1 MTARRVAGSRLWVVS
16 EKKACKGWK
25 AKSPNFQFVNYGSIW
40 FDMVHPPDGWK
51 PWNRGHRGHPSPK
64 LRISP
69 NHRARL
75 DLTRSWATV
84 KWCGWLRW
92 IGDGVG
98 VDTDRWYLLNNGLIR
113 LIGSTLKFSAYG
125 VFFPHREYQI
135 PRMLQCRFVNLRRTS
150 QAMNPNEPHAM
161 ECAIDDGRIRIET
174 LNHPTERLQMWER
187 GSIRTTHKHAHAL
200 IYISL
205 LGTSTTKMQ
214 DKLPDCVQVKQ
225 NELCVS

>member
-1 MTARRVAGSRLWVVS
+1 MVR
-16 EKKACKGWK
+16 
-25 AKSPNFQFVNYGSIW
+25 YGSIW
-40 FDMVHPPDGWK
+40 FILQTVGSLETVDTGDTLPQNYGYH
-51 PWNRGHRGHPSPK
+51 RIIGHVW
-64 LRISP
+64 ISP
-69 NHRARL
+69 GAGL
-75 DLTRSWATV
+75 LWSDVGGSAELEMESALTRIDGIFWTTA
-84 KWCGWLRW
+84 WFAWLVPRW
-92 IGDGVG
+92 NFQPMGC
-98 VDTDRWYLLNNGLIR
+98 
-113 LIGSTLKFSAYG
+113 
-125 VFFPHREYQI
+125 FFPHREYQI

-174 LNHPTERLQMWER
+174 LNHPTDRLQMWER

-205 LGTSTTKMQ
+205 LGTSTTKMH

>member
-1 MTARRVAGSRLWVVS
+1 MTARRVAGSRFWVVS
-16 EKKACKGWK
+16 EKACKGWK

-40 FDMVHPPDGWK
+40 FILQTVGSS
-51 PWNRGHRGHPSPK
+51 SPK

-135 PRMLQCRFVNLRRTS
+135 PRMLQCRFVNLRPTS

-174 LNHPTERLQMWER
+174 LNPPNWKTSDVGERQ
-187 GSIRTTHKHAHAL
+187 HKNYA
-200 IYISL
+200 
-205 LGTSTTKMQ
+205 
-214 DKLPDCVQVKQ
+214 
-225 NELCVS
+225 